1 MSLLDT
7 ILGSLGG
14 AAGGAPG
21 GGQTGPQANPLLQ
34 IALQMLTGGSG
45 QHGGA
50 GGAGGLGGL
59 GGLGS
64 LGALGGL
71 GGLIQAF
78 QRNGLGEQ
86 MQSWIGTGQNL
97 PVTSDQLQQVLG
109 ADTLSQ
115 ISQQLGMSD
124 GQASSGLA
132 ELLPQLID
140 RLTPQGQVP
149 QQGLGDIGSILQML
163 GRR

>member
-21 GGQTGPQANPLLQ
+21 RGQQEAPANPLLQ
-34 IALQMLTGGSG
+34 IALQMLTGASG
-45 QHGGA
+45 QPGGA
-50 GGAGGLGGL
+50 GGAGGAGGL

-97 PVTSDQLQQVLG
+97 PVSADQLQQVLG

-115 ISQQLGMSD
+115 ISQQMGMSH
-124 GQASSGLA
+124 GEASSGLA

-149 QQGLGDIGSILQML
+149 QQGLGDLGSILQML

>member
-21 GGQTGPQANPLLQ
+21 SGQPGPQANPLLQ

-45 QHGGA
+45 QPGGA
-50 GGAGGLGGL
+50 AGGGGL

-97 PVTSDQLQQVLG
+97 PVSADQLQQVLG

-115 ISQQLGMSD
+115 ISQQLGMSS

-149 QQGLGDIGSILQML
+149 QQGLGDLGSILQML

>member
-21 GGQTGPQANPLLQ
+21 GGQHGAQANPLLQ
-34 IALQMLTGGSG
+34 IALQMLTGGSSQAG
-45 QHGGA
+45 GGA
-50 GGAGGLGGL
+50 GGAGGL

-97 PVTSDQLQQVLG
+97 PVSADQLQQVLG

-115 ISQQLGMSD
+115 ISQQMGMSH
-124 GQASSGLA
+124 GEASSGLA

-140 RLTPQGQVP
+140 RLTPHGQVP
-149 QQGLGDIGSILQML
+149 QQGLGDIGSILQSL